1 MCKSVGAS
9 LRSRISVFG
18 VNMKR
23 ELLALSD
30 EELLKLCR
38 VDLCRGT
45 GPGGQK
51 RNKTSTA
58 VRITHVASGLAATDD
73 ATRSQHVNRAHALAK
88 LRVELAV
95 KLPPDEGFAQ
105 PSLPLEPAPRVGR
118 PEYPRWLGEVFSVLS
133 INSFQPAGAATAF
146 GCSASHLIRVI
157 AKDETA
163 WQHLAQARQRLGLP
177 PLHK

>member
-1 MCKSVGAS
+1 MQKSA
-9 LRSRISVFG
+9 
-18 VNMKR
+18 
-23 ELLALSD
+23 LLALSD

-58 VRITHVASGLAATDD
+58 VRITHLESGLSAMDD

-95 KLPPDEGFAQ
+95 ALPPDQEFAQ
-105 PSLPLEPAPRVGR
+105 PNIPLEPVPRNGR
-118 PEYPRWLGEVFSVLS
+118 PEYPLWLSELFSTLARHGY
-133 INSFQPAGAATAF
+133 QPAETATQY
-146 GCSASHLIRVI
+146 GCSPSHLIRVI
-157 AKDETA
+157 AKDDTA
-163 WQHLAQARQRLGLP
+163 WQRLAQARQRQGLP
-177 PLHK
+177 PLHR

>member
-1 MCKSVGAS
+1 MVKNA
-9 LRSRISVFG
+9 
-18 VNMKR
+18 
-23 ELLALSD
+23 LLALSD

-58 VRITHVASGLAATDD
+58 VRVTHLESGLSASDD
-73 ATRSQHVNRAHALAK
+73 ATRSQHINRAHALAK

-105 PSLPLEPAPRVGR
+105 PAIPLEPVPRPGR
-118 PEYPRWLGEVFSVLS
+118 PEYPRWLGELFNALQVSG
-133 INSFQPAGAATAF
+133 FQPPAAAAAY
-146 GCSASHLIRVI
+146 GCSPSHLIRVI

-163 WQHLAQARQRLGLP
+163 WQQLAQARQRLGLP